1 MTAQPLPE
9 PSCTVC
15 GTIVQF
21 DAARCPSC
29 GLRRPAATGTRVL
42 ARSPVWALAAILL
55 VVWVVALLVVASAR

>member
-9 PSCTVC
+9 PSCTMC
-15 GTIVQF
+15 GTVVVN

-29 GLRRPAATGTRVL
+29 GLRRPTATGSRVL
-42 ARSPVWALAAILL
+42 ARRPVWVLAAILL